1 MKHTPKPSVIMGR
14 ALSEKRWDKSSETVL
29 PPKPS
34 GTSEMVVVTRPNGD
48 VVLPLS
54 VVGQGIPDDY
64 NEVVRDIIRAMK
76 RHTV

>member
-29 PPKPS
+29 APRV
-34 GTSEMVVVTRPNGD
+34 GNSEMVITTRRDGSVVI
-48 VVLPLS
+48 PLS
-54 VVGQGIPDDY
+54 RVGQGIPDDLS
-64 NEVVRDIIRAMK
+64 EVIGDVLKVMK